1 MRSIRTSWP
10 EGKGEARK
18 PIINAFGHR
27 TSSKTGQIDALLTK
41 GIMGSTVQKI
51 CEDLHVTEDYVNAH
65 LKVLKK
71 KEFLL
76 EGVLMVDC
84 LLISNEQTGRGFN
97 PSLNP

>member
-27 TSSKTGQIDALLTK
+27 TSSKTGQIDSLLTK
-41 GIMGSTVQKI
+41 GIMGSTVKKI
-51 CEDLHVTEDYVNAH
+51 CEDLHVTKDYVNAH

-71 KEFLL
+71 K
-76 EGVLMVDC
+76 GVPIRRSVD
-84 LLISNEQTGRGFN
+84 GRVFVDF
-97 PSLNP
+97 